1 MSARQHASRP
11 STPHSGTPFDP
22 KSYRET
28 RRRQHSGL
36 CRVGHTGMGKRY
48 IQWLHGVRRTVLLR
62 LLRSLGTDL
71 STAWVFD
78 VGSGTGLLYGVVEA
92 TGGWLDCRM
101 RLDRDS
107 RATAAGFVYL
117 LERLLTKILR
127 ASATT
132 EIIACRKRPMGPFRE
147 LA

>member
-1 MSARQHASRP
+1 MPLVPQPLTPAHRLIPSPTGKHGGGNTPGFAGWGTRAWANGTSSGCTESGGRYCCGSFVLWVPISAQLGF
-11 STPHSGTPFDP
+11 STLDRARGF
-22 KSYRET
+22 Y
-28 RRRQHSGL
+28 
-36 CRVGHTGMGKRY
+36 
-48 IQWLHGVRRTVLLR
+48 
-62 LLRSLGTDL
+62 
-71 STAWVFD
+71 
-78 VGSGTGLLYGVVEA
+78 TGLLYGVVEA